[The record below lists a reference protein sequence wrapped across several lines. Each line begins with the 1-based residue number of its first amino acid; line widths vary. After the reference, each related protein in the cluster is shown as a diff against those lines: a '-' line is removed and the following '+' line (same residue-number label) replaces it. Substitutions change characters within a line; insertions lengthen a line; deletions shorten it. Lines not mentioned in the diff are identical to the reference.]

1 MGNYKIRVNV
11 EIVEC
16 DEPSTSAPQQVNEGL
31 FEFNISA
38 EAAESI
44 DDCEQALLAT
54 NYPAIRA
61 AISQHLETLSKKK
74 LKQPPLDKP

>member
-16 DEPSTSAPQQVNEGL
+16 DEPSTDAPQQVNGGL
-31 FEFNISA
+31 FEFNMSSEQA
-38 EAAESI
+38 QSI

-61 AISQHLETLSKKK
+61 AISQHLESLSKKK
-74 LKQPPLDKP
+74 LKQTLKETR